1 MTDNLITGGATS
13 LMFWEL
19 QTITNELTKS
29 KDEHTL
35 NF

>member
-1 MTDNLITGGATS
+1 MTDNLITGGATP
-13 LMFWEL
+13 LMFCEL